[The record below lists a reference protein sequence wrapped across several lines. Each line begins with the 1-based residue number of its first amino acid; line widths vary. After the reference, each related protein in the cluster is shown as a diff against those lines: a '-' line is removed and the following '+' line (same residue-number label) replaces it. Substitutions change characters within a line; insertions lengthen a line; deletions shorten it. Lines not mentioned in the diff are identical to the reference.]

1 MNIQE
6 LNQLLD
12 STDSNEFNNWKDD
25 VYLVENYLL
34 ELENQKDD

>member
-12 STDSNEFNNWKDD
+12 STESNEFNHFKDD
-25 VYLVENYLL
+25 IYLVENYLL